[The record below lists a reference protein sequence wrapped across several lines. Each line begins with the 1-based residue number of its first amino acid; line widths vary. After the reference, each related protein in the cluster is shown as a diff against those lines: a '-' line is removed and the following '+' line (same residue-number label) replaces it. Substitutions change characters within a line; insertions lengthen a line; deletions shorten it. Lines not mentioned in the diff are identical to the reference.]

1 MKKYFSILLVSCI
14 LSTFVNAAN
23 LERTTLT
30 DHDLLIY
37 SDQTTSFIT
46 VETSTSYNYL
56 SVYNEQGVLL
66 KKVMIGNAGK
76 NKVDVGD
83 LQNGNY
89 SAVLSGNE
97 NGNGNFTISR

>member
-1 MKKYFSILLVSCI
+1 MKKYFSILLVSCT
-14 LSTFVNAAN
+14 LSTLVNAEN
-23 LERTTLT
+23 LELTTLISP
-30 DHDLLIY
+30 DLIIY

-46 VETSTSYNYL
+46 IETSTSYNYL
-56 SVYNEQGVLL
+56 SVYNEQGVLV

-76 NKVDVGD
+76 NKVDVCD

-89 SAVLSGNE
+89 SALLAGNE